1 MPVAWVVV
9 GYRAKPYSEITACCS
24 VKYIHVYKCTYLNL
38 HIQYCITNVASSK
51 SVSVDFVQSPVGRI
65 VCHHHGLI
73 VFVDS
78 SNSEGLVGTKADDGG
93 RVAGRRDNTVTVLVS
108 LSFND
113 TPYDGL
119 LFFVLQLGGMSR

>member
-1 MPVAWVVV
+1 LYV
-9 GYRAKPYSEITACCS
+9 
-24 VKYIHVYKCTYLNL
+24 
-38 HIQYCITNVASSK
+38 QYCITNVASSK

-73 VFVDS
+73 VVVDS

-113 TPYDGL
+113 TPYDRL